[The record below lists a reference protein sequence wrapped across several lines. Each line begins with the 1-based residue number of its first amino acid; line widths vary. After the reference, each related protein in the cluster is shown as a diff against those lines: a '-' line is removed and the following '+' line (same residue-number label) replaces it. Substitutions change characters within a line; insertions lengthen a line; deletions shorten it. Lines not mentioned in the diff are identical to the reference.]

1 MTLQRMSLAGFPEVA
16 TARASAPEAQMPT
29 RCTRSASAHVTA
41 MGRLDPQFFFF
52 SKIKGTSLVNPRVRI
67 IRIIVHWGLHRGPSK
82 LGNDQRQMD
91 GHPMCWAFLS
101 SNHHPFTMGLN
112 FTRIALGAKLHA
124 AVNQAALQHDRLHG
138 HHVSESW
145 SSSS

>member
-16 TARASAPEAQMPT
+16 TAWASAPEAQMPT

-41 MGRLDPQFFFF
+41 MGRLDPQFFF
-52 SKIKGTSLVNPRVRI
+52 SKIKGTSLVNPR

-101 SNHHPFTMGLN
+101 SNTMGLN